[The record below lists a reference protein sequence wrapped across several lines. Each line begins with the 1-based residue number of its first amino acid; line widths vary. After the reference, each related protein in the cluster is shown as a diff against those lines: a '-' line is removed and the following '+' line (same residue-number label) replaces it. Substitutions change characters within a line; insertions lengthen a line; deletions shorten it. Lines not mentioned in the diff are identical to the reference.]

1 MVPNSEFIVSR
12 TAYRDN
18 SSSYAINGV
27 KSTFKEVGKLL
38 RQKGIDLDH
47 NRFLI
52 LQGEVEQISMMKP
65 KGDNPNDEG
74 MLEYLEDIIGS
85 SRLKPL
91 IEILNQDVEELADYK
106 SERLN
111 RVQLAE
117 QERDKLKS
125 DYQKARDWL
134 EIKNKLTSSSNKL
147 YQIEIFRNSTK
158 RSQLEEKNVEIQKSK
173 TEIC

>member
-1 MVPNSEFIVSR
+1 M
-12 TAYRDN
+12 
-18 SSSYAINGV
+18 
-27 KSTFKEVGKLL
+27 L

-74 MLEYLEDIIGS
+74 MLEYPEDIIGS

-117 QERDKLKS
+117 HSHAHLS
-125 DYQKARDWL
+125 DRPQARSARL
-134 EIKNKLTSSSNKL
+134 AGSHRVIREA
-147 YQIEIFRNSTK
+147 R
-158 RSQLEEKNVEIQKSK
+158 R
-173 TEIC
+173 

>member
-1 MVPNSEFIVSR
+1 MIPNSEFTVSR

-18 SSSYAINGV
+18 SSSYSINGV

-65 KGDNPNDEG
+65 KADNPNDEG

-91 IEILNQDVEELADYK
+91 IEILNHDVEELADYK
-106 SERLN
+106 SGPGIIGPSLR
-111 RVQLAE
+111 
-117 QERDKLKS
+117 
-125 DYQKARDWL
+125 
-134 EIKNKLTSSSNKL
+134 T
-147 YQIEIFRNSTK
+147 
-158 RSQLEEKNVEIQKSK
+158 RSK
-173 TEIC
+173 

>member
-1 MVPNSEFIVSR
+1 MIPNSEFTVSR

-18 SSSYAINGV
+18 SSSYSINGV

-65 KGDNPNDEG
+65 KADNPNDEG

-91 IEILNQDVEELADYK
+91 IETLNHDVEELADYK
-106 SERLN
+106 SGPGIIRPSL
-111 RVQLAE
+111 R
-117 QERDKLKS
+117 
-125 DYQKARDWL
+125 
-134 EIKNKLTSSSNKL
+134 T
-147 YQIEIFRNSTK
+147 
-158 RSQLEEKNVEIQKSK
+158 RSK
-173 TEIC
+173 